1 METKAVLCE
10 KILRVTF
17 PENIIIPPV
26 GITYSFMSFMSSLN
40 SDIQCKKRLKDIIWI
55 IKSRLFSSELFICM
69 VPYCPT
75 TKQQKLKKKL
85 RNK

>member
-26 GITYSFMSFMSSLN
+26 GITYSFMSFMSLLN

-55 IKSRLFSSELFICM
+55 IKSRLCSSELFICV

-75 TKQQKLKKKL
+75 TEQANALKKVK
-85 RNK
+85 K